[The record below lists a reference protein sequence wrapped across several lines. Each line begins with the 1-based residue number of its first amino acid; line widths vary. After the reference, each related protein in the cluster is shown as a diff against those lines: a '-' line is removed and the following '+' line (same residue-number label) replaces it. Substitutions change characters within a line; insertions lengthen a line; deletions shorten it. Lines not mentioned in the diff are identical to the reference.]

1 MINNIQAGKFKVGD
15 KIPPEQ
21 VIAEGIGVSRTA
33 VREALVALEMAGV
46 LERKAGDG
54 TYVTGY
60 LPISFSRALEILQED
75 ENTIDIIEA
84 RKALEPGIAE
94 LVCER
99 ISEDEIKTLE
109 SFVNKMNEAGKIG
122 DVDSFIEADYF
133 FHSYLA
139 KFTKNSILE
148 STLEGFLFL
157 MRKHLWRYIKEKCI
171 KEKDRSWTESVDTH
185 RVIVN
190 ALRTKNKE
198 KAKEAMLKH
207 FEEIF
212 KLIEDR

>member
-1 MINNIQAGKFKVGD
+1 
-15 KIPPEQ
+15 
-21 VIAEGIGVSRTA
+21 
-33 VREALVALEMAGV
+33 MAGV